1 MQARGVYGQ
10 IGAQY
15 ESVYGTDPGVPDL
28 KLIYFESEGLK
39 SSQNQSTSKLQTGDR
54 MTTEP
59 LQGNIDVSG
68 QIKTELGALPGILYV
83 AAAGSVKTEGN
94 SGAGETLGAALTEP
108 AGVIDPFL
116 QTLTVTSAAHGLA
129 VGDMI
134 QIAGLTAPTELNSTY
149 VRVVSITSEN
159 VFVCRIPMGVSTT
172 WTLGTGTL
180 KKVTAAAGTYKH
192 TIEFGGMLPSL
203 VIEKGFT
210 DISKYFKYNG
220 CVCGK
225 MAIAIKPEGAQD
237 VTFDFSGQKE
247 TPDTSSFDAAPTDP
261 GKASFSG
268 FQAAIEEGEATI
280 ANVTKIDNLTCE
292 NTLDTDQF
300 VIGGL
305 GFRKGLPEGKAKI
318 TGSLEAL
325 FEDMALYTKA
335 VNFTTSSLE
344 VEYTRGTGAGTLG
357 NEKLTINIPHLKFKR
372 EAPAIGGEGGVLVSL
387 PFEAFHEPGSYL
399 MRFTILSPE
408 LTI

>member
-15 ESVYGTDPGVPDL
+15 EAVYGTDPGTPNL
-28 KLIYFESEGLK
+28 TLIYFESEGLK
-39 SSQNQSTSKLQTGDR
+39 SSQNQITSKLQTGDR

-68 QIKTELGALPGILYV
+68 PIKTELGATPGILYV

-94 SGAGETLGAALTEP
+94 SGTGETLGSALTTP
-108 AGVIDPFL
+108 AGVIDDFN
-116 QTLTVTSAAHGLA
+116 QTLTVTSTTHGLA
-129 VGDMI
+129 VGDMV
-134 QIAGLTAPTELNSTY
+134 QITGLTAPTELNDTY
-149 VRVVSITSEN
+149 VRVISVTSADI
-159 VFVCRIPMGVSTT
+159 FVCRIPRGVSTT
-172 WTLGTGTL
+172 WTLGTGAL

-192 TIEFGGMLPSL
+192 TVEFGGMLPSL

-210 DISKYFKYNG
+210 DIAQYFKYNG
-220 CVCGK
+220 CVCSK
-225 MAIAIKPEGAQD
+225 MAIGITSEGAQE
-237 VTFDFSGQKE
+237 VTFDFGGQKE
-247 TPDTSSFDAAPTDP
+247 TPATSSFDATPTEQA
-261 GKASFSG
+261 KASFSG

-280 ANVTKIDNLTCE
+280 ANVTKIDGLTCE
-292 NTLDTDQF
+292 NNLDTDQF

-318 TGSLEAL
+318 TGTLEAL
-325 FEDMALYTKA
+325 FEDTALYTKA

-344 VEYTRGTGAGTLG
+344 VAYTRGTGAGTLG
-357 NEKLTINIPHLKFKR
+357 NEMLTIDIPHLKFKR
-372 EAPAIGGEGGVLVSL
+372 EAPVVSGEGGVLVSL
-387 PFEAFHEPGSYL
+387 PFEAFYETGSYL

-408 LTI
+408 LAI